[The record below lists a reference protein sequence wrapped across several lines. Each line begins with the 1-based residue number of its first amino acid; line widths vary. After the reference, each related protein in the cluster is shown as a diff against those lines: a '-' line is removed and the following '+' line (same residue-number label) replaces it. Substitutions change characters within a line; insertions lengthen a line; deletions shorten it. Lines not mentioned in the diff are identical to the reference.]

1 MVNDL
6 ISNLQNVKA
15 LMKFKGNHFDDD
27 TQAQCMVFQKELRRK
42 IEGFRPEE
50 PLKVSNDVD
59 QTDLEKQK
67 LNKKSREANQSR
79 LLRRGSR
86 IFD

>member
-15 LMKFKGNHFDDD
+15 LVKFKDSHFDDD
-27 TQAQCMVFQKELRRK
+27 TQAQCMAFQKELCRK
-42 IEGFRPEE
+42 NEGFRPEE

-79 LLRRGSR
+79 LLRRESR

>member
-15 LMKFKGNHFDDD
+15 LMKFKGNHFDDY
-27 TQAQCMVFQKELRRK
+27 TQAQCMVFQKELCRK

-50 PLKVSNDVD
+50 PPKVSNDVD